1 MADQGDQ
8 MPEVGD
14 DKSDPELRVIRY
26 QYRGWDILSKVTQ
39 KDFLLTLEKDAVG
52 QTQEPNVDVQ
62 LRRGLKE
69 PDYFGQRKNL
79 GQFSY
84 SIC

>member
-1 MADQGDQ
+1 METLRVSGDSGQNHLKGFLLMADQGDQ

-52 QTQEPNVDVQ
+52 
-62 LRRGLKE
+62 
-69 PDYFGQRKNL
+69 
-79 GQFSY
+79 
-84 SIC
+84 